1 VDMNKN
7 TSLEVLAQENAALRA
22 RLEEA
27 EDTLRA
33 IRNGEIDAVI
43 SSGAHGDQVFTL
55 SGADHV
61 YRVMFEQMSESAVTV
76 DLDGQ
81 ILFAN
86 SNFFNLLDIG
96 AEQAL
101 GKSLHAFIST
111 PDQELFRSLLQ
122 QAILD
127 KSKGEVKLKAA
138 NGSELP
144 VLVSLSL
151 LQLDDNPIVAILLT
165 DLREQK
171 RIEKILSSGQL
182 ASIILEQ
189 AAEAIVVCDPE
200 GVIIRASSQARRL
213 CGQENPIGSN
223 FEDVFPLEIISR
235 SSTTSPQ
242 LPGKHDSGWPRF
254 RFVCM
259 MDKYV
264 LRSLEVCLR
273 HESKCDSYL
282 LLSGR
287 AMQTETAE
295 RLGWV
300 LNLTDI
306 TARKQIED
314 DLLRAKDAADQASRA
329 KSEFLANM
337 SHEIRTPLNG
347 ILGILQILQMSALD
361 LEQKEYILEAIRSSG
376 RLSGLLSDILD
387 LARVESNK
395 IEVREEVFGVNDLV
409 ESIRESFAIVCKNKN
424 IELVFLCDDR
434 IPQVL
439 VGDDA
444 RLRQVLFN
452 LVGNGIKFTESGR
465 VIVDVA
471 MVSNQDSQKC
481 RVLFSVT
488 DTGVGIKDEWLDEM
502 FKPFTQIDGSYAR
515 SRQGAGLG
523 LAIVSRLV
531 GLMGGS
537 LCVSSEVGVGTTF
550 FVVMSFQKEL
560 LAKKTTTKVAPEIL
574 PCNSGVFKV
583 LVVEDE
589 DLNRLVAKIFL
600 QKLGHDVE
608 TANDGSEAFKR
619 IEANNFDL
627 VFMDIQMPTMDGIT
641 ATKLIRNSLEL
652 KAKAN
657 IPIIAMTAHAMSGDR
672 DHFLA
677 AGMNDYVSKPIELQ
691 ALKDVIVRVMSTK
704 SR

>member
-1 VDMNKN
+1 MNRTKP
-7 TSLEVLAQENAALRA
+7 LEVLAQENEELRI

-43 SSGAHGDQVFTL
+43 SSGVQGDQVFTL

-86 SNFFNLLDIG
+86 SNFFTLLDLG
-96 AEQAL
+96 AEQIL
-101 GKSLHAFIST
+101 GKSLLAFISP
-111 PDQELFRSLLQ
+111 PDRELFRSLLQ
-122 QAILD
+122 QVILD

-200 GVIIRASSQARRL
+200 GAIIRASSQARRL

-223 FEDVFPLEIISR
+223 FEDVFPLEVISR
-235 SSTTSPQ
+235 SSTNAHQ
-242 LPGKHDSGWPRF
+242 LPEKNDSGWPRF
-254 RFVCM
+254 SLICM
-259 MDKYV
+259 MDKHV
-264 LRSLEVCLR
+264 IRSLEVCLK
-273 HESKCDSYL
+273 HESKCESYL

-287 AMQTETAE
+287 PMQTETAE
-295 RLGWV
+295 HLGWV

-306 TARKQIED
+306 TARKQMED
-314 DLLRAKDAADQASRA
+314 DLLRAKDAADRASRA

-347 ILGILQILQMSALD
+347 ILGILQILQLTAQD
-361 LEQKEYILEAIRSSG
+361 LEQKKYILEAIRSSG

-395 IEVREEVFGVNDLV
+395 IDVREDVFGVNELV
-409 ESIRESFAIVCKNKN
+409 ESVRESFEIVCKNKN
-424 IELVFLCDDR
+424 IELVFLCDNR
-434 IPQVL
+434 IPQGL
-439 VGDDA
+439 VGDEA

-452 LVGNGIKFTESGR
+452 LVGNGIKFTEKGS
-465 VIVDVA
+465 VVVDA
-471 MVSNQDSQKC
+471 SMVSNQNDQQC

-502 FKPFTQIDGSYAR
+502 FKPFTQVDGSYAR

-537 LCVSSEVGVGTTF
+537 LCVSSEFGVGTTF
-550 FVVMSFQKEL
+550 FVVMSFQKEIL
-560 LAKKTTTKVAPEIL
+560 DKKAIAESFPDSL
-574 PCNSGVFKV
+574 PDDLGAFKI

-589 DLNRLVAKIFL
+589 DLNRMVAKMLL

-608 TANDGSEAFKR
+608 TANNGSVALKM
-619 IEANNFDL
+619 IEANNYDL
-627 VFMDIQMPTMDGIT
+627 VFMDIQMPVMDGII
-641 ATKLIRNSLEL
+641 ATKSIRNSLEL

-657 IPIIAMTAHAMSGDR
+657 IPIVAMTAHAMSGDR
-672 DHFLA
+672 EHFLV
-677 AGMNDYVSKPIELQ
+677 AGMNDYVSKPIEIQ

-704 SR
+704 FR